1 MRVKVSKI
9 IEHCPTI
16 KTFCLEPMD
25 TYKKYFAGQ
34 YLTIHTGADGDVLR
48 PYSLSSSP
56 TNPGSYEISVKLI
69 EGGLGSTWMH
79 SEVKIGDELTCEEPE
94 GKFTLQ
100 QAALTSVFVAGGIGV
115 TPVLSMVK
123 YALAIKDTRKLFFF
137 YASRYLKD
145 LVFHQELL
153 DLASENPN
161 LIYVPIIS
169 GDQDP
174 EWTGK
179 RGRVN
184 QELLEEAGVIFKRA
198 EFYTCGPDAMMSDL
212 QELALSQK
220 VSKSNFHKELFQVAA
235 PVNSGFSGTLN
246 VNYKGVDY
254 EYSKEQSLLDFLHSK
269 KVRVRHSCKSGI
281 CGSCEVQLK
290 EGEVRHVNEEFFSDE
305 ELAEGRRLAC
315 CSFPVTDVVVDK
327 HN

>member
-34 YLTIHTGADGDVLR
+34 YLTIHTGAEGDVLR

-69 EGGLGSTWMH
+69 EGGVGSTWMH
-79 SEVKIGDELTCEEPE
+79 SEVKVGDELTCEEPE

-174 EWTGK
+174 AWTGK

-184 QELLEEAGVIFKRA
+184 QELLEEVGVIFKRA

-212 QELALSQK
+212 QQLALSQK

-254 EYSKEQSLLDFLHSK
+254 EYSKEQSLLDFLHSQ

-290 EGEVRHVNEEFFSDE
+290 EGEVRHVNEEFFSEE